1 MQQIFTLGKRGG
13 VDTSPLL
20 RFFNFFSVMI
30 ENKIEEILLEK
41 FQEEEFQDCMLIEIS
56 MTSRNTIEVILDAD
70 EGLTLEKCQRI
81 SRHVE
86 NWLDTEGVSG
96 GLINNDYTLEVSSP
110 GVSRPLMYPRQYTKH
125 IGRTL
130 ELTLKPVVIA
140 EQETPS
146 EEPVKLE
153 GKLQAVDNQAV
164 TIEYEEVRKE
174 GKKKI
179 KENIMKIIPFET
191 IHKALVKISFK

>member
-1 MQQIFTLGKRGG
+1 
-13 VDTSPLL
+13 
-20 RFFNFFSVMI
+20 MI

-41 FQEEEFQDCMLIEIS
+41 FQEPEFQDCLLIEIS
-56 MTSRNTIEVILDAD
+56 MTSRNTIEIILDAD

-86 NWLDTEGVSG
+86 NWLDTEGVTG
-96 GLINNDYTLEVSSP
+96 GLINDDYTLEVSSP

-130 ELTLKPVVIA
+130 ELTLKPVAVD

-153 GKLQAVDNQAV
+153 GKLQAADNQGV
-164 TIEYEEVRKE
+164 TIEYEEIRKE

-179 KENIMKIIPFET
+179 KENIVKTISFDKIN
-191 IHKALVKISFK
+191 KAFVKISFK